1 MSSELIASGID
12 ISFAPVLDVDR
23 STSSIIGNRSFSNNP
38 QNVIDHCFTIYS
50 WNE

>member
-23 STSSIIGNRSFSNNP
+23 IP
-38 QNVIDHCFTIYS
+38 AALLEIDHSQIIHKM
-50 WNE
+50 